1 MRNAQKRPPR
11 EILTAKQRAFV
22 VAVVSG
28 MSAHRAAIEAGYKP
42 SRSTGTVLMR
52 KPQIAAAINAARAVQ
67 ATEAGWTQ
75 ADVLAELK
83 SLAWSNV
90 SHYYVDENGILA
102 TTESAPPNAMA
113 AVSAIKYTTRWER
126 EGDEAVKVTTC
137 EFRLW
142 DKPGALKLA
151 GRHVGL
157 FPERIPDDRVEQ
169 AAAKMLQASVDKARR
184 ELEARAIDVT
194 ATEVPG

>member
-1 MRNAQKRPPR
+1 MRNTQKRPPR
-11 EILTAKQRAFV
+11 EVLTARQRAFV

-28 MSAHRAAIEAGYKP
+28 MSAHRAAIEAGYKA
-42 SRSTGTVLMR
+42 SRSTGAVLMR
-52 KPQIAAAINAARAVQ
+52 KPQIREAINAARAVQ
-67 ATEAGWTQ
+67 AVEAGWTQ

-90 SHYYVDENGILA
+90 SHYQVVDGVL
-102 TTESAPPNAMA
+102 TTTDSAPPNAMA
-113 AVSAIKYTTRWER
+113 AVSAIKYTTRRDNETG
-126 EGDEAVKVTTC
+126 ETETTC

-157 FPERIPDDRVEQ
+157 FPDRIPDDRVEQ

-194 ATEVPG
+194 ATEVPNG

>member
-75 ADVLAELK
+75 ADVLEELK
-83 SLAWSNV
+83 ALAWSNV
-90 SHYYVDENGILA
+90 SHYRVVDGVL
-102 TTESAPPNAMA
+102 TTTDDAPPNAMA
-113 AVSAIKYTTRWER
+113 AVSAIKYTTRWEGG
-126 EGDEAVKVTTC
+126 GDYDAVKVTTC

-184 ELEARAIDVT
+184 ELEARVIDAT